1 VQKAFTSLLA
11 PGKDGTLRT
20 TGDML
25 LPTPAAGS
33 DREGTVIVRL
43 EARGSAAALDVL
55 RHPLHVWGPR
65 ARPEFVTAQDGAFR
79 YRGKPWKVHGVN
91 YMPSSGIGRDLPED
105 AGEFEF
111 WLSRTAYDPEV
122 IARDLDRVRAL
133 GLNAVSIFVY
143 DRSADSGNLLD
154 ILRQCDERGLK
165 VNLSLRPG
173 TPIDWDEQWKA
184 IRPIIERFRF
194 ARFDTIFAY
203 DLAWEPGWGNHDARR
218 RHDPEWAAWV
228 TNRYGSVAA
237 AERAWGVPA
246 PRDGAGALTNPS
258 DAQVSRDGP
267 WRKLAL
273 DYRAFLNGLLSER
286 YGRARRDVR
295 ALDPNHLVSFRMS
308 ETSDPTN
315 SGAGG
320 LPYDFSGL
328 KDAVDF
334 FAPEGYGR
342 IGTTWEA
349 VRPGWFQVAYARALN
364 PALPLVWAEVG
375 TSVWQPGEDA
385 APRAHLETQAQFFAQ
400 FYRMLKASGSNGVIF
415 WWLPGGFRH
424 GENSD
429 FGVVNPDGTDRPASV
444 VIRRNAVDFLAS
456 PAPVKTAPSAV
467 VPIRLGERADG
478 IFGIYETARPA
489 FWQYVEK
496 GLSPRLEIRSP

>member
-1 VQKAFTSLLA
+1 
-11 PGKDGTLRT
+11 
-20 TGDML
+20 
-25 LPTPAAGS
+25 
-33 DREGTVIVRL
+33 
-43 EARGSAAALDVL
+43 
-55 RHPLHVWGPR
+55 
-65 ARPEFVTAQDGAFR
+65 
-79 YRGKPWKVHGVN
+79 
-91 YMPSSGIGRDLPED
+91 MPSSGIGRDQPED

-122 IARDLDRVRAL
+122 IARDLDRVKAL

-143 DRSADSGNLLD
+143 DRSAASGNLLD

-184 IRPIIERFRF
+184 IRPIIERFRL
-194 ARFDTIFAY
+194 ARVDTIFAY
-203 DLAWEPGWGNHDARR
+203 DLSWEPGWGNHDARR
-218 RHDPEWAAWV
+218 RHDKEWAAWV

-237 AERAWGVPA
+237 AEQAWGVPA
-246 PRDGAGALTNPS
+246 PRDGTGALTNPS

-267 WRKLAL
+267 WRRLAL
-273 DYRAFLNGLLSER
+273 DYRAFLNGLLNER

-320 LPYDFSGL
+320 LPYDFAGL

-342 IGTTWEA
+342 IGTTWDA
-349 VRPGWFQVAYARALN
+349 VRPGWFQVAYARALS
-364 PALPLVWAEVG
+364 PTLPLVWAEVG

-385 APRAHLETQAQFFAQ
+385 APQAQLETQAQFFAQ

-429 FGVVNPDGTDRPASV
+429 FGIINPDGTDRPGSV
-444 VIRRNAVDFLAS
+444 VIRKNAVDFLSS
-456 PAPVKTAPSAV
+456 PAPVKTDPVV

-478 IFGIYETARPA
+478 IFGIYETAGPA

-496 GLSPRLEIRSP
+496 GLSPGLEVRAP